1 MVQTKLTSYEE
12 RAEKEL
18 LIAQKQFILTSK
30 NHIVISNSMR
40 LFFWITII
48 GSLGLLSVS
57 GII

>member
-1 MVQTKLTSYEE
+1 MAQTKLASFEE

-18 LIAQKQFILTSK
+18 LIAQKKFIQTSK
-30 NHIVISNSMR
+30 NHIVINNSLK

-48 GSLGLLSVS
+48 GLMGLLSVS

>member
-30 NHIVISNSMR
+30 NHIVISNSMK

-48 GSLGLLSVS
+48 GLFGLLSVS